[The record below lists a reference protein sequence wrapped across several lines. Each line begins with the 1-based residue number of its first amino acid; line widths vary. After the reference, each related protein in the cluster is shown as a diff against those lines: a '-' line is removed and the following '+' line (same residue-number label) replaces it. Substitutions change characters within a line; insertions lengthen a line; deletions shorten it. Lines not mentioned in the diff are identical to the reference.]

1 MKGARVRAHRDKE
14 WQESREGVKSSKTG
28 SSKWRDDEMMVKRA
42 AGSARALTGMLVA
55 RGPRKSF
62 AFPSPDGTPAIPY
75 GEGGSGQPTSEVLGD
90 GDAHK

>member
-42 AGSARALTGMLVA
+42 AGQSAHASGVMHVA
-55 RGPRKSF
+55 RVATK
-62 AFPSPDGTPAIPY
+62 
-75 GEGGSGQPTSEVLGD
+75 
-90 GDAHK
+90 K